1 MTYLNN
7 KEHSMKFRLSEK
19 LKYMFLGGVLTLI
32 GFMLGNMNSETT
44 AQSGYETIDKLTVR
58 ELIVRK
64 DIRVMGNDMDPRV
77 HISWNREG
85 GRVVTYGPKGM
96 GAASLLVAE
105 GNGVL
110 TTQGSK
116 EKTGASLMVNEGG
129 GVLSLFAPDGKA
141 RIVLGISDG
150 DGVAYLVDKFGD
162 ARVLKP

>member
-1 MTYLNN
+1 
-7 KEHSMKFRLSEK
+7 MKLRVREK
-19 LKYMFLGGVLTLI
+19 LKYMFLGGLLTLA
-32 GFMLGNMNSETT
+32 GFMLGNLNDTT
-44 AQSGYETIDKLTVR
+44 DAQFGYETIDKLTVG

-64 DIRVMGNDMDPRV
+64 DIRLMGDGMDPRV
-77 HISWNREG
+77 LISWDRDG
-85 GRVVTYGPKGM
+85 GRVVTYGPKGV

-105 GNGVL
+105 GNGVV

-141 RIVLGISDG
+141 RIVLGISEG
-150 DGVAYLVDKFGD
+150 DGVAYLVNKFEE

>member
-1 MTYLNN
+1 
-7 KEHSMKFRLSEK
+7 MKFRLREK
-19 LKYMFLGGVLTLI
+19 LKYMLLGGLLTLA
-32 GFMLGNMNSETT
+32 GFMFGNMNSDTT

-58 ELIVRK
+58 ELIVHK
-64 DIRVMGNDMDPRV
+64 DIRVMGDDTDPRV
-77 HISWNREG
+77 HISWNRDG
-85 GRVVTYGPKGM
+85 GRVITYGPKGI

-105 GNGVL
+105 GNGVV

-141 RIVLGISDG
+141 RILLGIDEG
-150 DGVAYLVDKFGD
+150 GGVAYLVNNFDE

>member
-1 MTYLNN
+1 M
-7 KEHSMKFRLSEK
+7 EFRWREK
-19 LKYMFLGGVLTLI
+19 LKYMFLGGLLTLA

-64 DIRVMGNDMDPRV
+64 DIRVMSDDMDPRV
-77 HISWNREG
+77 HISWGRNG
-85 GRVVTYGPKGM
+85 GRVVTYGPKGK
-96 GAASLLVAE
+96 GAASILVAE

-116 EKTGASLMVNEGG
+116 DKTGASLMVNEGG

-141 RIVLGISDG
+141 KIVLGIAEG
-150 DGVAYLVDKFGD
+150 EGIAYLVNKFD
-162 ARVLKP
+162 EARVLKP

>member
-1 MTYLNN
+1 
-7 KEHSMKFRLSEK
+7 MKLRLREK
-19 LKYMFLGGVLTLI
+19 LKYMFLGGLLTFA
-32 GFMLGNMNSETT
+32 GFMLGNMNNNTE
-44 AQSGYETIDKLTVR
+44 AQFGYETIDKLTVS
-58 ELIVRK
+58 ELIVQK

-77 HISWNREG
+77 HISWDREG

-116 EKTGASLMVNEGG
+116 EKSGASLMVNEGG
-129 GVLSLFAPDGKA
+129 GVLSLFAPDGNA
-141 RIVLGISDG
+141 RILLGISEG
-150 DGVAYLVDKFGD
+150 DGIAYLVDKLGA